1 MLSREKEN
9 YLKKIYF
16 DPKQPT
22 SFGGVN
28 KLYKYVKTQRS
39 DISKG
44 DIVKWLS
51 KQNTY
56 SLYRRVVQRFKRPKV
71 IVPSKGYMLDADTA
85 NYESFASDNDGY
97 KYIAVFID
105 ILSHYLYTVPLK
117 TLTSKEMVD
126 ALKGVFESNK
136 PTLLRSDRG
145 REFLGAADK
154 YLKDRD
160 VKHVTTSEHSK
171 ANYAERVIR
180 TLKAKI
186 GRYMSY
192 NKTHRWLDA
201 LKDITESYNNTYH
214 RTIKMSPEEALTTN
228 DAVLWKS
235 QYERPPKIANIDNK
249 KPKSSTHKRQQGK
262 NIFKF
267 KVGDVVRLSKIPGTF
282 EKESDKKWTDELFTI
297 ASRSLNQGIPKY
309 EVKDYHNDPII
320 DKFSTEELQKVII
333 DQDTHYD
340 IDKILRKR
348 KKRGKTQVLV
358 HWVGWPSKFD
368 SWIDED
374 QVKEFL

>member
-1 MLSREKEN
+1 MK
-9 YLKKIYF
+9 
-16 DPKQPT
+16 
-22 SFGGVN
+22 
-28 KLYKYVKTQRS
+28 
-39 DISKG
+39 
-44 DIVKWLS
+44 
-51 KQNTY
+51 
-56 SLYRRVVQRFKRPKV
+56 RFKRPRV

-85 NYESFASDNDGY
+85 SYESYASDNNGY

-117 TLTSKEMVD
+117 SLTSKEMVD
-126 ALKGVFESNK
+126 ALKRVLERNK

-160 VKHVTTSEHSK
+160 LKHVTTSEHSK

-192 NKTHRWLDA
+192 NKTHRWLDT

-214 RTIKMSPEEALTTN
+214 RTIKMSPEEALTTS
-228 DAVLWKS
+228 DAVLWKT
-235 QYERPPKIANIDNK
+235 QYDRPQKSTNRNK
-249 KPKSSTHKRQQGK
+249 KKLKSSTDKRQQGK

-282 EKESDKKWTDELFTI
+282 EKESDKKWTNELFTI

-333 DQDTHYD
+333 DQDTRYD
-340 IDKILRKR
+340 IDKILGKK

-374 QVKEFL
+374 QVKEFSRCCIYFYPPGTPRETIRLTNGTTSLLFCLKH